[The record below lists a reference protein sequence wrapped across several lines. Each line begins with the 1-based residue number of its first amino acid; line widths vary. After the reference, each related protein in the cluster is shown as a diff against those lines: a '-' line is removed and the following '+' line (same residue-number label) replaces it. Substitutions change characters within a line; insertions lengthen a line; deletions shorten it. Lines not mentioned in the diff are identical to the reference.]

1 MIDPH
6 TPDYT
11 DTPAS
16 DRRPAYGYA
25 PADPAAP
32 PAASI
37 VTPFYNTGA
46 IFHETARSIFR
57 QSFQQ
62 WEWLIVNDGSTRP
75 EALAVLDEYRH
86 LDDPRI
92 RVIDLPSNQGP
103 SAARNRAFREARA
116 SYVVQLD
123 SDNLLEPT
131 AIEKWLWFL
140 ESHPEYAFVKG
151 YSVGFDARDYL
162 WQQGFHNNEVFL
174 ETNLVDITGAL
185 RRSVHRAVGGY
196 DETIR
201 GGLEDWDFWLHCAS
215 QGYWG
220 TTLPE
225 YLDWYRRRE
234 NHNERWETWDG
245 GTREAAFRKKLRQRY
260 PRLWEDFPA
269 PQAAPLMPYETV
281 SDALP
286 WENRL
291 HKEKPRLLLIVPW
304 LAMGGSD
311 KFNLDLLG
319 QLVRR
324 GWEVTIATTL
334 SGEHPWAA
342 QFARSTPDIFILHH
356 FLRPADYPRFLRCLI
371 QSRGIDV
378 VLTSHSEFG
387 YHILPYLRAHFP
399 KLPLLD
405 FCHIEEEAWKNGGYP
420 QMSVTYQETLDRSL
434 VSSEHLKGWMA
445 GRGADSAAIQ
455 VCHTNIDSDYWRP
468 NSEQGRRARQ
478 QYDIASSTPLIVFVG
493 RICVQKQPRVLAH
506 TALRLAQANADFVLM
521 VAGDGP
527 DFNWLKTFIHKNRL
541 ERQVRLLGALPNAAV
556 RDLLAAADI
565 FFLPSEW
572 EGIALSVYEAMACGV
587 PIVGADVSGQAELVT
602 PECGVLIGRGS
613 EEDEARQYVTVLA
626 RLLDEPEQRK
636 SMGEQ
641 GRQRIQDYFR
651 LEQMTDG
658 VLAAYEA
665 ARQKREAAPALAPG
679 VGLGRACATQAV
691 EYLRITT
698 VTDWLWQEREQ
709 RMAPA
714 AGAGTSLIP
723 AHLTATYGRSW
734 RTVLYFSV
742 RRMFLPFYTALL
754 KTNRPWLL
762 SLKNRLKRRLLREG
776 TP

>member
-6 TPDYT
+6 KPDYT
-11 DTPAS
+11 NTPAS

-25 PADPAAP
+25 PADPTAP

-75 EALAVLDEYRH
+75 EALAVLDEYRR
-86 LDDPRI
+86 LDDPRV

-116 SYVVQLD
+116 TYVVQLD

-185 RRSVHRAVGGY
+185 RRSVHQAVGGY

-225 YLDWYRRRE
+225 YLDWYRRRD

-245 GTREAAFRKKLRQRY
+245 GTREAAFRDTLRRRY
-260 PRLWEDFPA
+260 PQLWQGQFPA
-269 PQAAPLMPYETV
+269 PHTAPPTPYETV
-281 SDALP
+281 SDDLP
-286 WENRL
+286 WHNRL
-291 HKEKPRLLLIVPW
+291 AKHKPRLLLIAPW
-304 LAMGGSD
+304 LTMGGSD
-311 KFNLDLLG
+311 KFNLDLLT
-319 QLVRR
+319 QLGPR

-334 SGEHPWAA
+334 GGEQPWAA
-342 QFARSTPDIFILHH
+342 QFARYTPDIFLLDR
-356 FLRPADYPRFLRCLI
+356 FLRPADYPRFLRALI
-371 QSRGIDV
+371 HSREVDA
-378 VLTSHSEFG
+378 VLISHSEFG
-387 YHILPYLRAHFP
+387 YQLLPYLRAHFP
-399 KLPLLD
+399 RLPLLD
-405 FCHIEEEAWKNGGYP
+405 FCHIEEEGWKNGGYP
-420 QMSVTYQETLDRSL
+420 HMSATYQDMLDRQL
-434 VSSEHLKGWMA
+434 VTSHHLKGWMEK
-445 GRGADSAAIQ
+445 RGADPTAIE
-455 VCHTNIDSDYWRP
+455 VCYINVDADYWRP
-468 NSEQGRRARQ
+468 DPDRGRRARQ
-478 QYDIASSTPLIVFVG
+478 RFHIAETTPLIVFVG
-493 RICVQKQPRVLAH
+493 RVCPQKQPAVLAQ
-506 TALRLAQANADFVLM
+506 TAARLAQLSSDFLLL

-527 DFNWLKTFIHKNRL
+527 DFEWLRTFVKKNRL
-541 ERQVRLLGALPNAAV
+541 DRQVRLLGAVPNAEI

-587 PIVGADVSGQAELVT
+587 PVVGADVGGQAELIT
-602 PECGVLIGRGS
+602 PECGVLIGRG
-613 EEDEARQYVTVLA
+613 EEAEEARHYADILA
-626 RLLDEPEQRK
+626 QLLSDPERRK
-636 SMGEQ
+636 TLGH
-641 GRQRIQDYFR
+641 RARRRIEDHFR
-651 LEQMTDG
+651 LEHMTERF
-658 VLAAYEA
+658 LAAYDA
-665 ARQKREAAPALAPG
+665 ARQERETAARPVPG
-679 VGLGRACATQAV
+679 IGLGRACASQAV
-691 EYLRITT
+691 EYQRLSSL
-698 VTDWLWQEREQ
+698 TDWLWQKRGQ
-709 RMAPA
+709 AS
-714 AGAGTSLIP
+714 AGGLVP
-723 AHLTATYGRSW
+723 AHAHSW
-734 RTVLYFSV
+734 RTGLYFAL
-742 RRMFLPFYTALL
+742 RRALRPAYSALL
-754 KTNRPWLL
+754 KRNQSWLL
-762 SLKNRLKRRLLREG
+762 PLKNRLKRRLLREG
-776 TP
+776 SP